1 MKSLAELKWIA
12 EPLAE
17 EWEQRDDPRWLY
29 PATAA
34 SGLNLLLFALAEI
47 LGSTGMVG
55 ISLALSLFLLV
66 SAYAV
71 WERDRRQSALVL
83 LLGTLP
89 FWVLALLAL

>member
-1 MKSLAELKWIA
+1 MKRLAELSWIA

-29 PATAA
+29 PASGAA
-34 SGLNLLLFALAEI
+34 GLNLLLFATAEI
-47 LGSTGMVG
+47 LDSTGMVG
-55 ISLALSLFLLV
+55 ITLALSLFLLV
-66 SAYAV
+66 GAYAV
-71 WERDRRQSALVL
+71 WERDKRQSALVL